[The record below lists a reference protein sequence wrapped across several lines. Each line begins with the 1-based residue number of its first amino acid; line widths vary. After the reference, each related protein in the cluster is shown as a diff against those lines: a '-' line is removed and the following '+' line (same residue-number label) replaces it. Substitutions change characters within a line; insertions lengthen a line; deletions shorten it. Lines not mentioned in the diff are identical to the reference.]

1 MTELFQEAEMQLLWL
16 NANYPY
22 SFFGF
27 GYPRKEGSYKSWL
40 LRDPESGDFGI
51 FATNRWSHM
60 CLSYRAEDGFI
71 KVAKVI
77 KHCPKGPR
85 HY

>member
-1 MTELFQEAEMQLLWL
+1 MQLLWL

-71 KVAKVI
+71 KVAKV
-77 KHCPKGPR
+77 KPFPKVPR
-85 HY
+85 HCLCPY